1 MKNKFLLPSLFIGA
15 LYAMAITSCQQNTKP
30 ASTTNSIDTLSNKVV
45 KKAAPPDSTDN
56 VILPSPLQIGSI
68 FKNAGLTYMPG
79 LTNSVK
85 DVSQYTSTYSEAL
98 NMGIYG
104 ADLSYCVLN
113 KQTQDAL
120 GYLKTLRTLADKL
133 GFGNIFESNSLAK
146 RFEAN
151 LNSEDSLTSIIAD
164 LQMEADTYL
173 TTNRQKYV
181 SAITFAGAWI
191 ESMYVG
197 SRVYAEKK
205 SDKVSSR
212 ISEQMNI
219 LHNLI
224 KTMSGYESQDAH
236 IAEMVSALK
245 TIETTFTGY
254 DEVKKNNPDSDETA
268 KLTDTHI
275 AELSKQIQELRQKFV
290 S

>member
-1 MKNKFLLPSLFIGA
+1 MKNKFLLPSLFASA
-15 LYAMAITSCQQNTKP
+15 LFASVFTSCQQNTKP
-30 ASTTNSIDTLSNKVV
+30 ATATSNIDSLNNKVV
-45 KKAAPPDSTDN
+45 KKAAPPDSSDN

-68 FKNAGLTYMPG
+68 FKNAGLTYVPG

-120 GYLKTLRTLADKL
+120 SYLKTLRTLADKI
-133 GFGNIFESNSLAK
+133 GFGSIFESNSLAK

-197 SRVYAEKK
+197 SKVYAEKK
-205 SDKVSSR
+205 TDKVSSR

-224 KTMSGYESQDAH
+224 KTMEAYESQDAH
-236 IAEMVSALK
+236 IGEMVTSLK
-245 TIETTFTGY
+245 AIETSFMSY
-254 DEVKKNNPDSDETA
+254 DEVKKTKPDSDETA
-268 KLTDTHI
+268 KLTDAHI
-275 AELSKQIQELRQKFV
+275 AELGKQIQELRQKFV

>member
-1 MKNKFLLPSLFIGA
+1 MKNKFLLPSLFTSA
-15 LYAMAITSCQQNTKP
+15 LFVTVLTSCQQNTKP
-30 ASTTNSIDTLSNKVV
+30 VSATSNADSLNNKVV
-45 KKAAPPDSTDN
+45 KKAAAPDSSDN

-68 FKNAGLTYMPG
+68 FKHAGLTYMPG

-151 LNSEDSLTSIIAD
+151 LSSEDSLTTIIAD

-173 TTNRQKYV
+173 TSNRQKYI
-181 SAITFAGAWI
+181 SAITFAGAWV

-197 SRVYAEKK
+197 SKVYAEKK

-224 KTMSGYESQDAH
+224 KTMAGYESQDAH
-236 IAEMVSALK
+236 IGEMVAALK
-245 TIETTFTGY
+245 AIETTFMSY
-254 DEVKKNNPDSDETA
+254 DEVKKTTPDNDETA
-268 KLTDTHI
+268 KLTDAHI
-275 AELSKQIQELRQKFV
+275 TELSKQIQELRQKFV